1 MIPLHDFSFSCW
13 TQDQKSDPERYVPS
27 NLNRPWGCD
36 IKWTVEKTLKL
47 IKELKKEKVFKDFSI
62 GGGIAA
68 LYYIEPLLTYDLDIF
83 FIPIEDSINVL
94 APIYRYLKEKGFK
107 AKKEHILIEG
117 VPVQF
122 IPVYNELV
130 KEAVQNS
137 VEVKYGRIK
146 TRVLGLEYLVSV
158 MLQTYRPKDRERLV
172 KIHEEAKID
181 VKCLNKILKTYGLY
195 DKYVRF
201 KEMYFSAK

>member
-1 MIPLHDFSFSCW
+1 
-13 TQDQKSDPERYVPS
+13 
-27 NLNRPWGCD
+27 
-36 IKWTVEKTLKL
+36 VEKTLKV
-47 IKELKKEKVFKDFSI
+47 IGGLKNKKIILDYAI

-94 APIYRYLKEKGFK
+94 TPIYRYFKEKGFK
-107 AKKEHILIEG
+107 AKKEQVLIEG

-137 VEVKYGRIK
+137 VEVKYGRTK
-146 TRVLGLEYLVSV
+146 TRVLRLEYLIAV
-158 MLQTYRPKDRERLV
+158 MIQTYRSKDRERLV
-172 KIHEEAKID
+172 KVFEEAKID
-181 VKCLNKILKTYGLY
+181 LKILKKILKKYGLY

-201 KEMYFSAK
+201 KEMYFGTI

>member
-1 MIPLHDFSFSCW
+1 M
-13 TQDQKSDPERYVPS
+13 
-27 NLNRPWGCD
+27 
-36 IKWTVEKTLKL
+36 EKTLKV
-47 IKELKKEKVFKDFSI
+47 IGGLKNKKIILDYAI

-83 FIPIEDSINVL
+83 FIPIEDSIDVL
-94 APIYRYLKEKGFK
+94 TPIYRYFKEKGFK
-107 AKKEHILIEG
+107 AKKEHVLIEG

-130 KEAVQNS
+130 KEAVQYS

-146 TRVLGLEYLVSV
+146 TRVLGLEYLIAV
-158 MLQTYRPKDRERLV
+158 MLQTDRPKDRERLV
-172 KIHEEAKID
+172 KVFEEAKID
-181 VKCLNKILKTYGLY
+181 LKLLKKILRKYGLY

-201 KEMYFSAK
+201 KEMYFGAK

>member
-1 MIPLHDFSFSCW
+1 
-13 TQDQKSDPERYVPS
+13 
-27 NLNRPWGCD
+27 
-36 IKWTVEKTLKL
+36 VEKTLK
-47 IKELKKEKVFKDFSI
+47 IIRELKEKKVLEDFSI

-83 FIPIEDSINVL
+83 FIPIKESIDVL
-94 APIYRYLKEKGFK
+94 APLYRYLKEKGFK

-130 KEAVQNS
+130 KEAVQHS

-146 TRVLGLEYLVSV
+146 TKILGLEYLIAD

-172 KIHEEAKID
+172 KIFEEAKID
-181 VKCLNKILKTYGLY
+181 LKILNKILKKYGLY
-195 DKYVRF
+195 DKYFQF
-201 KEMYFSAK
+201 KEKYFGAK

>member
-1 MIPLHDFSFSCW
+1 M
-13 TQDQKSDPERYVPS
+13 
-27 NLNRPWGCD
+27 
-36 IKWTVEKTLKL
+36 EKALKI
-47 IKELKKEKVFKDFSI
+47 IKELKEKKVLKDYSI

-83 FIPIEDSINVL
+83 FIPIEDSIDVL
-94 APIYRYLKEKGFK
+94 APIYKYLQEKGYK
-107 AKKEHILIEG
+107 TKKEHVLIEG

-130 KEAVQNS
+130 EEAVRCS

-146 TRVLGLEYLVSV
+146 TKVLGLEYLVAV

-172 KIHEEAKID
+172 RVFEEAKID
-181 VKCLNKILKTYGLY
+181 LKLLKKILKKYGLY
-195 DKYVRF
+195 DKYVLF
-201 KEMYFSAK
+201 KETRFGTK

>member
-1 MIPLHDFSFSCW
+1 LNLFNE
-13 TQDQKSDPERYVPS
+13 PEIATSRAPSS
-27 NLNRPWGCD
+27 NLNRPLCCD
-36 IKWTVEKTLKL
+36 IRWTVEKTLKL
-47 IKELKKEKVFKDFSI
+47 IKELKEKKVFKDFSI

-83 FIPIEDSINVL
+83 FIPIEDSIDVL

-107 AKKEHILIEG
+107 AKKEHVLIEG

-130 KEAVQNS
+130 KEAVQYS
-137 VEVKYGRIK
+137 DEVKYGRIK
-146 TRVLGLEYLVSV
+146 TKVLGLEYLIAV

-172 KIHEEAKID
+172 KVFEEAKID
-181 VKCLNKILKTYGLY
+181 QPLLKKILKKYGLY
-195 DKYVRF
+195 DKYIQF
-201 KEMYFSAK
+201 KEMYFDAK